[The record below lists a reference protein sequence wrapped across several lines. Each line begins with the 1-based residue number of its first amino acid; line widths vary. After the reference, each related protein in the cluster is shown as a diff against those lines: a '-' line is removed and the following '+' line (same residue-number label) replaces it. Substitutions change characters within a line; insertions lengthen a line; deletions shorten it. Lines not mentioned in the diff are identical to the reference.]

1 MKFAEYSLKEFT
13 DELASNS
20 PTPGGGSVAGLCSA
34 LSAALNSMVVNL
46 TKADNFVASK
56 SHLAELRTESLE
68 LIDED
73 AESFEQVMNA
83 FKLPKNTE
91 KETEKRVQAIQTAL
105 VGAAES
111 PLKIMKVGLEILKL
125 GPQIS
130 QEGNINA
137 VSDAGV
143 GALLAL
149 SAVKGGRYNVLINAE
164 SLKDEAAAEKLKNQ
178 ANEIVKEAE
187 ELAAKINVIT
197 ENRIKS

>member
-13 DELASNS
+13 DELASKS

-34 LSAALNSMVVNL
+34 LSAALNNMVVNL
-46 TKADNFVASK
+46 TKENNFGDKLS
-56 SHLAELRTESLE
+56 ELTSESLE

-73 AESFEQVMNA
+73 AESFNQVMSA
-83 FKLPKNTE
+83 FKMSKDTEAE
-91 KETEKRVQAIQTAL
+91 KEKRSQEIQTAL

-111 PLKIMKVGLEILKL
+111 PLQIMKVGLEILKL
-125 GPQIS
+125 GTQIIE
-130 QEGNINA
+130 EGNVNA

-164 SLKDEAAAEKLKNQ
+164 SLKDESAAENLKSEADQ
-178 ANEIVKEAE
+178 IVKEAE
-187 ELAAKINVIT
+187 ELAAEINEMT
-197 ENRIKS
+197 EKRIRE